1 MTRDE
6 MMAAINDALYRD
18 TQAGHML
25 PWREVAALGDALH
38 RRLAAL
44 STPAPVG
51 EAERQDCIPC
61 VTATWCDLA
70 GRCLAEC
77 SPGDDDAP
85 LRAVYEPPAALE

>member
-1 MTRDE
+1 MNSQAMTRDE

-44 STPAPVG
+44 ATSAPTREALAKIRRGDAGTPA
-51 EAERQDCIPC
+51 
-61 VTATWCDLA
+61 
-70 GRCLAEC
+70 
-77 SPGDDDAP
+77 
-85 LRAVYEPPAALE
+85 